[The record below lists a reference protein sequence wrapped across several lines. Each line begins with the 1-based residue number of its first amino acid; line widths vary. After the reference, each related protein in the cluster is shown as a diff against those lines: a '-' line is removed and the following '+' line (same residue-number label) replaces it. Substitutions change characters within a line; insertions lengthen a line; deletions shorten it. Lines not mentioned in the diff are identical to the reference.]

1 MLGTLFLLLG
11 LVAMIVAVWQTGLL
25 AGLLGTEPPP
35 PDHAVGALSFTA
47 AIIFFGLWRASKN
60 NAKEPRRNFFI
71 D

>member
-11 LVAMIVAVWQTGLL
+11 LVAMKVAVWQSGLL
-25 AGLLGTEPPP
+25 AGLLGTTQP
-35 PDHAVGALSFTA
+35 PDHAVGALTFTA

-60 NAKEPRRNFFI
+60 NGKESRRNFFI

>member
-1 MLGTLFLLLG
+1 MLGMFFLVLG
-11 LVAMIVAVWQTGLL
+11 SAAATVAVWQTGLL
-25 AGLLGTEPPP
+25 AGLLGTAQS

-60 NAKEPRRNFFI
+60 NGKEPRRNFFV

>member
-1 MLGTLFLLLG
+1 MLRTLFLMLG

-25 AGLLGTEPPP
+25 AGLLGTEQP

-47 AIIFFGLWRASKN
+47 AIIFFGLWRASKIN
-60 NAKEPRRNFFI
+60 GKEPRRNFFI

>member
-1 MLGTLFLLLG
+1 MLRTLFLMLG
-11 LVAMIVAVWQTGLL
+11 LAAATVAVWQTGLL
-25 AGLLGTEPPP
+25 AGFLGTEQP